1 MKNASCGL
9 LRGFAIMID
18 SQTIIGFIFG
28 FIIGMLIMVLMCAM
42 SGESKMQRVSD
53 KLDILLGMVH

>member
-1 MKNASCGL
+1 MV
-9 LRGFAIMID
+9 FAIMID

-28 FIIGMLIMVLMCAM
+28 FIVGMLIMVLMCAT

-53 KLDILLGMVH
+53 KLDILLGRVH

>member
-1 MKNASCGL
+1 
-9 LRGFAIMID
+9 MID

-53 KLDILLGMVH
+53 KLDILLGRVH